1 MAKTRRTRMSAE
13 NDHRRVTRPNIR
25 IIIHETRGYLMG
37 YLQTPS
43 DTIQHDHES
52 LEVGYETA
60 MDRSNFFLLNGVIR
74 DEPRASPPPL
84 HAEQPGGMTTDFS
97 KKKILPNKK
106 AHLGCVEEDI
116 RQFTPLPDVAG
127 SAADG
132 HKPFRDPLVYPETLR
147 DSRSYSIA
155 SDGARR

>member
-1 MAKTRRTRMSAE
+1 MKMAKTCRTRMSAE

-43 DTIQHDHES
+43 DTIKHDHES

-60 MDRSNFFLLNGVIR
+60 MDRSKKNLLNGVIR

-97 KKKILPNKK
+97 KKKYFQTK
-106 AHLGCVEEDI
+106 
-116 RQFTPLPDVAG
+116 RRTSVA
-127 SAADG
+127 
-132 HKPFRDPLVYPETLR
+132 
-147 DSRSYSIA
+147 
-155 SDGARR
+155 

>member
-1 MAKTRRTRMSAE
+1 M
-13 NDHRRVTRPNIR
+13 
-25 IIIHETRGYLMG
+25 IIHETRGYLMG

-97 KKKILPNKK
+97 KKKILPNEK

-116 RQFTPLPDVAG
+116 RQFTPCQMWLAAPRMATNRSVIRSCIQRICATRGLTQSHRTVPVDSPLDSPASSLQSSV
-127 SAADG
+127 SAA
-132 HKPFRDPLVYPETLR
+132 
-147 DSRSYSIA
+147 S
-155 SDGARR
+155 